1 MSMSVCVNRDC
12 TVLFRNPS
20 RFHLSSL
27 IFSRSVRFNDTT
39 LTLGAS
45 AAPLPEPA
53 AGAATAGPEAEPML
67 EISSLTSLP
76 SRARAK
82 RPGQYFSKAE
92 KDKKKNS
99 NKKTRKQDNKKT
111 HVIVREKKKG
121 KQEKR
126 QGEEKRHGVSWIN
139 LDKEEQS
146 T

>member
-1 MSMSVCVNRDC
+1 MSVCVNRDC

-92 KDKKKNS
+92 KDKKKQQQE
-99 NKKTRKQDNKKT
+99 NKETRKQENT
-111 HVIVREKKKG
+111 RYREGKKKR
-121 KQEKR
+121 KARKEARRRK
-126 QGEEKRHGVSWIN
+126 ETWGV
-139 LDKEEQS
+139 LD
-146 T
+146 

>member
-92 KDKKKNS
+92 KDKKKQQQE
-99 NKKTRKQDNKKT
+99 NKKTRKQENT
-111 HVIVREKKKG
+111 RYREGKKKR
-121 KQEKR
+121 KARKEARRRK
-126 QGEEKRHGVSWIN
+126 ETWGV
-139 LDKEEQS
+139 LD
-146 T
+146 

>member
-1 MSMSVCVNRDC
+1 MSVCVNRDC

-92 KDKKKNS
+92 KDKKKKQQQE
-99 NKKTRKQDNKKT
+99 NKKTRKQENT
-111 HVIVREKKKG
+111 RYREGKKKR
-121 KQEKR
+121 KARKEARRRK
-126 QGEEKRHGVSWIN
+126 ETWGV
-139 LDKEEQS
+139 LD
-146 T
+146 

>member
-1 MSMSVCVNRDC
+1 MSVCVNRDC

-92 KDKKKNS
+92 KDKKKQQQE
-99 NKKTRKQDNKKT
+99 NKKTRKQENT
-111 HVIVREKKKG
+111 RYREGKKKR
-121 KQEKR
+121 KARKEARRRK
-126 QGEEKRHGVSWIN
+126 ETWGV
-139 LDKEEQS
+139 LD
-146 T
+146 